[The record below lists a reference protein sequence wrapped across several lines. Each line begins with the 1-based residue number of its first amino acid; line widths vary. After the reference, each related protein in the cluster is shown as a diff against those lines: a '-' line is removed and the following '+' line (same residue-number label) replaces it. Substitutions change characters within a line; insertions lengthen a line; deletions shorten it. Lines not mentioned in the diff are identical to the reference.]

1 MTKKQFEA
9 LITAIAHKHLGIAT
23 LKTHRSD
30 RLDFHDC
37 AVWYI
42 RSALIAA
49 FDAGVVH
56 GRGAAAR

>member
-9 LITAIAHKHLGIAT
+9 LITAIAHEHLGIAT
-23 LKTHRSD
+23 LKTRYSD

-37 AVWYI
+37 AVWCI
-42 RSALIAA
+42 RNALIAA

-56 GRGAAAR
+56 GRGNAAK